1 MDKKDYIIR
10 TLLEQNRALQEQ
22 VKVLTAKV
30 CELERRLGLNS
41 DNSSKPPSSD
51 GLRKKSRSQS
61 LRKKG
66 EKKSG
71 GQRGHKGSTLKQ
83 VTDPDHF
90 EWYKVDR
97 CSKCNLDLSCS
108 PVTGLQRR
116 QVFDIPEPRIEV
128 TEHQAEIK
136 ICSCGQRCVAN
147 FPPGISAPTQYGK
160 RVKTLCVYLNYQQL
174 IPEDRVSEFFSD
186 VFNLGIASATV
197 VATGE
202 RFATSLSSWK
212 QETEDCL
219 AASHVKNLDETGLRV
234 QGKNQW
240 LHVMPNEAATV
251 YRVSPKRG
259 EMFKSLVGTIVHDCF
274 KSYYVLAA
282 VIHALCNAHI
292 LRELKA
298 LTEFEKESWASKMAA
313 LLRFANKNRDQR
325 ERISRIYDLIVDNG
339 FRYHE
344 AMEPLKKG
352 KRGRRKRRIGHNL
365 LLRLQ
370 NRKEDILRFLSND
383 QVPFTNNLA
392 EQDLRMM
399 KVKMKISG
407 GFRTIKGAETFA
419 AVRSFTSTCRKQGVN
434 IFQAIAQ
441 AHAGILP
448 SIVMPAYEVLD
459 QAV

>member
-1 MDKKDYIIR
+1 MDKKDDIIR
-10 TLLEQNRALQEQ
+10 TLQEQNRALQEQ

-30 CELERRLGLNS
+30 GELKPRLGLNS

-61 LRKKG
+61 LRQTG
-66 EKKSG
+66 DKKSG
-71 GQRGHKGSTLKQ
+71 GQPGHKGSTLQQ

-90 EWYKVDR
+90 ERYQVDQ

-147 FPPGISAPTQYGK
+147 FPPGISAPTQYGQ

-186 VFNLGIASATV
+186 LFSLGIASATV
-197 VATGE
+197 IATGE

-219 AASHVKNLDETGLRV
+219 AANLDQTGLRI

-240 LHVMPNEAATV
+240 LHVMSNEAATV

-259 EMFKSLVGTIVHDCF
+259 EMFKSLVGTIVHDGF

-282 VIHALCNAHI
+282 VRHAVCNAHI

-313 LLRFANKNRDQR
+313 RLRFANKNRDQR

-339 FRYHE
+339 FRYHQ

-352 KRGRRKRRIGHNL
+352 KRGRRTRRIGHNL
-365 LLRLQ
+365 LIRLP
-370 NRKEDILRFLSND
+370 NRKEDILSFLSND

-392 EQDLRMM
+392 E
-399 KVKMKISG
+399 
-407 GFRTIKGAETFA
+407 
-419 AVRSFTSTCRKQGVN
+419 
-434 IFQAIAQ
+434 
-441 AHAGILP
+441 
-448 SIVMPAYEVLD
+448 
-459 QAV
+459 